1 MADVAL
7 AEDRDEYAATPVRYG
22 AVEVPELD
30 VIRDVML
37 GKPCVA
43 VELVIEPITSRR
55 QAPAP
60 SHFLPFDVD
69 PEDGVRP
76 RTRHHAG
83 SFVHRH
89 DGVQTAEPGI
99 DDAFGTCGID
109 HPVRFS
115 PL

>member
-7 AEDRDEYAATPVRYG
+7 AEDRDEYAGTAVRYG
-22 AVEVPELD
+22 AVEVPALD

-37 GKPCVA
+37 GRPCVA
-43 VELVIEPITSRR
+43 AELVIEPIASRR

-60 SHFLPFDVD
+60 RHFLPFDVA
-69 PEDGVRP
+69 PEHRVRP

-99 DDAFGTCGID
+99 
-109 HPVRFS
+109 
-115 PL
+115 